1 MPFSPLGKGFLTGTV
16 TAGSTFAPDEI
27 RSRIPR
33 FQGDNLAANQ
43 ALVDHVRALADARGA
58 TAGQVALAWLLAQH
72 PFIVPIPGTRRR
84 ERIDENAAATAVA
97 LSADDVADLNGLAR
111 RLGVAGDR
119 YDENGMKMV
128 NL

>member
-1 MPFSPLGKGFLTGTV
+1 M
-16 TAGSTFAPDEI
+16 I
-27 RSRIPR
+27 RYAV
-33 FQGDNLAANQ
+33 GQ
-43 ALVDHVRALADARGA
+43 ALVDHVRALAEAWGA

-72 PFIVPIPGTRRR
+72 PFIAPIPGTRRR